1 MDQYGMDSTDDK
13 SFDTDWEHAED
24 ELIPIDNSHLSN
36 EVREAEIRAD
46 EQLAADEAS
55 LEESIEQMQTL
66 EDASVNEQVTP
77 SDDVKGLSNDTP
89 VDSNQSDQIHIG
101 TELGLAAYNEGG
113 RVEAPE
119 RRIYNNIIETENE
132 SSGNPERLG

>member
-1 MDQYGMDSTDDK
+1 
-13 SFDTDWEHAED
+13 
-24 ELIPIDNSHLSN
+24 
-36 EVREAEIRAD
+36 VREAEFRAD

-55 LEESIEQMQTL
+55 LEESIEQMQAL
-66 EDASVNEQVTP
+66 EDASVNEQVTT
-77 SDDVKGLSNDTP
+77 SDNVKGLSNETP
-89 VDSNQSDQIHIG
+89 VDSDQSDQIYIG

-132 SSGNPERLG
+132 SSVNPERLG